1 MIEFKGSIPVERS
14 PDDVFAFVADPA
26 NRPKYQHNVAG
37 SRVVGDGP
45 VRAGST
51 FEEVLKM
58 GPWKLRTAGEV
69 IAYEAPRRC
78 VIAARNGMVNYRGE
92 FAVEGA
98 PGGTRLT
105 ISGSVELVGW
115 RRILQPMLRAECSRN
130 LTRELQRLREILVP
144 SPARAK
150 VRPTVTVATAAAVLA
165 LALALPL
172 AAARAADAPKAP
184 APPPPN
190 ASRPPSSRR
199 PSTRSPA
206 PGATTARS
214 TMPGAKPVK
223 APIEMACKKGAL
235 GKAVA
240 CTFSGNIPGSGPL
253 EASLLV
259 GFDTFH
265 KNVHFMAM
273 TSDEEVHD
281 HVCNWRSATELVCD
295 PLKGGLMGDE
305 VTEDFSLTFAGD
317 RGSFRSVMKLK
328 DGSQV
333 LFEATGKRAAL
344 IVKKPNESRLLT
356 HHAVFFPSRRR

>member
-1 MIEFKGSIPVERS
+1 MIEFKGNIAVERS

-26 NRPKYQHNVAG
+26 NRPQYQHNVAG
-37 SRVVGDGP
+37 SRVVGAGP
-45 VRAGST
+45 VRAGSA
-51 FEEVLKM
+51 FEEVLKL
-58 GPWKLRTAGEV
+58 GPWKLRTAGEIV
-69 IAYEAPRRC
+69 AYEAPRRC
-78 VIAARNGMVNYRGE
+78 VIAARNGMMTYRGE
-92 FAVEGA
+92 FAVEHA
-98 PGGTRLT
+98 PGGARLT
-105 ISGSVELVGW
+105 ISGRAELVGW
-115 RRILQPMLRAECSRN
+115 RRILQPMLRAECGRN
-130 LTRELQRLREILVP
+130 LRQELERIREILVP

-150 VRPTVTVATAAAVLA
+150 VRPTVTVATAAAFLA

-172 AAARAADAPKAP
+172 AAGAADAPKAP
-184 APPPPN
+184 APPAERKPP
-190 ASRPPSSRR
+190 AELKKTVDAFAGTWSYDG
-199 PSTRSPA
+199 TV
-206 PGATTARS
+206 

-259 GFDTFH
+259 GYDTFH

-281 HVCNWRSATELVCD
+281 HVCNWRSATDLVCE

-333 LFEATGKRAAL
+333 LFEATGKR
-344 IVKKPNESRLLT
+344 KR
-356 HHAVFFPSRRR
+356 

>member
-1 MIEFKGSIPVERS
+1 MIEFQGSITVERS

-45 VRAGST
+45 VRAGSA
-51 FEEVLKM
+51 FEEVLKL

-78 VIAARNGMVNYRGE
+78 VIAARNGMIDYRGE
-92 FAVEGA
+92 FAVEDA

-105 ISGSVELVGW
+105 ISGRAELVGW
-115 RRILQPMLRAECSRN
+115 RRILQPMLRAECGRN
-130 LTRELQRLREILVP
+130 LRQELERIREILVP
-144 SPARAK
+144 SPARAR
-150 VRPTVTVATAAAVLA
+150 VRPTVTTAATLVVA

-172 AAARAADAPKAP
+172 AAGAADAPKTP
-184 APPPPN
+184 APPAERKPP
-190 ASRPPSSRR
+190 AELKKTVDAFAGTWSYDG
-199 PSTRSPA
+199 TV
-206 PGATTARS
+206 

-223 APIEMACKKGAL
+223 TPIEMACKKGAL

-240 CTFSGNIPGSGPL
+240 CSFSGNIPGSGPL

-259 GFDTFH
+259 GYDTFH

-305 VTEDFSLTFAGD
+305 ITEDFSLTFAGD

-333 LFEATGKRAAL
+333 LFEATGKR
-344 IVKKPNESRLLT
+344 
-356 HHAVFFPSRRR
+356 RR

>member
-1 MIEFKGSIPVERS
+1 MIEFKGSIAVERS

-92 FAVEGA
+92 FAVEDA

-105 ISGSVELVGW
+105 ISGSAELVGW

-130 LTRELQRLREILVP
+130 LPRELQRHPRDPGPLPRP
-144 SPARAK
+144 RQGAADGHGRDGRRCSRAGP
-150 VRPTVTVATAAAVLA
+150 R
-165 LALALPL
+165 
-172 AAARAADAPKAP
+172 AAARGRARRRRAEGARAAA
-184 APPPPN
+184 PN

-206 PGATTARS
+206 PGATTAR
-214 TMPGAKPVK
+214 
-223 APIEMACKKGAL
+223 
-235 GKAVA
+235 
-240 CTFSGNIPGSGPL
+240 
-253 EASLLV
+253 
-259 GFDTFH
+259 
-265 KNVHFMAM
+265 
-273 TSDEEVHD
+273 
-281 HVCNWRSATELVCD
+281 
-295 PLKGGLMGDE
+295 
-305 VTEDFSLTFAGD
+305 
-317 RGSFRSVMKLK
+317 
-328 DGSQV
+328 
-333 LFEATGKRAAL
+333 
-344 IVKKPNESRLLT
+344 
-356 HHAVFFPSRRR
+356 

>member
-14 PDDVFAFVADPA
+14 PDDVFAFIADPA
-26 NRPKYQHNVAG
+26 NRPKYQRNVAG
-37 SRVVGDGP
+37 SRVVGDRP

-92 FAVEGA
+92 FAVEGT

-130 LTRELQRLREILVP
+130 LTLELQRVREILVP
-144 SPARAK
+144 SPARPK

-165 LALALPL
+165 LAVALPL

-184 APPPPN
+184 APPAERKPP
-190 ASRPPSSRR
+190 AEVKKTVDAFAGTWSYDG
-199 PSTRSPA
+199 TV
-206 PGATTARS
+206 

-223 APIEMACKKGAL
+223 APIEMTCKKGAL

-240 CTFSGNIPGSGPL
+240 CAFSGNIPGSGPL

-295 PLKGGLMGDE
+295 SLKGGLMGDE

-333 LFEATGKRAAL
+333 LFEATGKR
-344 IVKKPNESRLLT
+344 
-356 HHAVFFPSRRR
+356 RR